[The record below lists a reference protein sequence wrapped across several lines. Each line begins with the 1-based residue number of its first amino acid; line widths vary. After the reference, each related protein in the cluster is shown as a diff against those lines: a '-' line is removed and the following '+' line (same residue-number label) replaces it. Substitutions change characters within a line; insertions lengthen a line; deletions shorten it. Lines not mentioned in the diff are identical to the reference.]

1 MIEMARESVHDASV
15 HHARLKRRVASTRSP
30 MSTVFSRHA
39 MPLVVRL
46 LALLLVVIPAAHAAG
61 DKDGAV
67 YGLELMPWA
76 KKIEEG
82 RYQSPRDYE
91 ATKKF
96 FKDKFKGWKSIR
108 WHAEVSLPN
117 VKYVHVEN
125 TATKRSW
132 DGVNIYEMPGGHV
145 RIFVLPHVAPAA
157 PTVPAKKPDAP
168 SAAPKAP

>member
-1 MIEMARESVHDASV
+1 MSDAPVRTS
-15 HHARLKRRVASTRSP
+15 RRAITRAVMLSLFAS
-30 MSTVFSRHA
+30 
-39 MPLVVRL
+39 LVVNPL
-46 LALLLVVIPAAHAAG
+46 AHAASE
-61 DKDGAV
+61 KDGEV
-67 YGLELMPWA
+67 YGLEIMPWS

-125 TATKRSW
+125 TAAKRRW
-132 DGVNIYEMPGGHV
+132 DGVNIYEVPGGHV
-145 RIFVLPHVAPAA
+145 RIFVLPYVAPV
-157 PTVPAKKPDAP
+157 VPKAD
-168 SAAPKAP
+168 APKAP